1 MVIAWQVQEKYFLI
15 HNEFQ
20 KNFSIERTF
29 KSQLLIKT
37 FHVLSNSPQEIFI
50 PKDIELSAKE
60 YKIDQLKNLTKKTL
74 LNNG

>member
-1 MVIAWQVQEKYFLI
+1 MWHVHKKYFLI

-37 FHVLSNSPQEIFI
+37 FNVLSNSPQEIFI

-60 YKIDQLKNLTKKTL
+60 YKIDTIKEFDEENIVE
-74 LNNG
+74 

>member
-60 YKIDQLKNLTKKTL
+60 YKIDTIKEFDEENFVE
-74 LNNG
+74 

>member
-1 MVIAWQVQEKYFLI
+1 MVIAWQVHEKYFLI

-60 YKIDQLKNLTKKTL
+60 YKIDTIKEFDEENFVE
-74 LNNG
+74 

>member
-1 MVIAWQVQEKYFLI
+1 MVIVWQVHEKYFLI

-60 YKIDQLKNLTKKTL
+60 YKIDTIKEFDKENFVE
-74 LNNG
+74 

>member
-1 MVIAWQVQEKYFLI
+1 MVIVWQVHEKYFLI

-29 KSQLLIKT
+29 KSQLLIT
-37 FHVLSNSPQEIFI
+37 FHLLSNSPQEIFI

-60 YKIDQLKNLTKKTL
+60 YKIDTIKEFDEENFVE
-74 LNNG
+74 

>member
-1 MVIAWQVQEKYFLI
+1 MVIVWQVHEKYFLI

-37 FHVLSNSPQEIFI
+37 FHVLSNSAQEIFI

-60 YKIDQLKNLTKKTL
+60 YKIDTIKEFDEENFVE
-74 LNNG
+74 

>member
-1 MVIAWQVQEKYFLI
+1 MVIAWQVHEKYFLI

-37 FHVLSNSPQEIFI
+37 FHLLSNSPQEIFI

-60 YKIDQLKNLTKKTL
+60 YKIDTIKEFDEENFVE
-74 LNNG
+74 

>member
-1 MVIAWQVQEKYFLI
+1 MVIAWQVHEKYFLI

-37 FHVLSNSPQEIFI
+37 FHVLSKSPQEIFI

-60 YKIDQLKNLTKKTL
+60 YKIDTIKEFDEENFVE
-74 LNNG
+74 

>member
-37 FHVLSNSPQEIFI
+37 FHVFSNSPQEIFI

-60 YKIDQLKNLTKKTL
+60 YKIDTIKEFDEENFVE
-74 LNNG
+74 

>member
-1 MVIAWQVQEKYFLI
+1 MVIVWQVHEKYFLI

-60 YKIDQLKNLTKKTL
+60 YKIDTIKEFDEENFVE
-74 LNNG
+74 

>member
-1 MVIAWQVQEKYFLI
+1 MVIVWQVHEKYFLI

-37 FHVLSNSPQEIFI
+37 FHLLSNSPQEIFI

-60 YKIDQLKNLTKKTL
+60 YKIDTIKEFDEENFVE
-74 LNNG
+74 